1 MVCVSACGAA
11 VITGSFSSRLGCG
24 VSCLADIHTQLWALC
39 VSAACVVCS
48 DGAVA
53 FAGVPLFFGVFLMV
67 LLRLPGVGVCVR
79 VVIVECI
86 HSLPLEVL
94 CAMSG

>member
-1 MVCVSACGAA
+1 MVCVSTCGAA

-24 VSCLADIHTQLWALC
+24 VSCLADIHTQLCVCVCLLLAL
-39 VSAACVVCS
+39 CS

-53 FAGVPLFFGVFLMV
+53 FAGMPLFVGVFLMV

-79 VVIVECI
+79 AVIVERI